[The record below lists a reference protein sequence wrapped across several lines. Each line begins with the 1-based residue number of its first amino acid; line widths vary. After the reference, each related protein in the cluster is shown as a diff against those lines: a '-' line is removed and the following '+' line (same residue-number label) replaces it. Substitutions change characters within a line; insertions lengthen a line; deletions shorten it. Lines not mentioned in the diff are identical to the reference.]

1 MQNQIKQMK
10 IKYDNLFKES
20 KANDDKAAEKLK
32 LKEKELDECKKQSD
46 ILTSQVKD
54 LDNDVIF

>member
-10 IKYDNLFKES
+10 IKYDTLLKES
-20 KANDDKAAEKLK
+20 KDNDDKAAEKLK
-32 LKEKELDECKKQSD
+32 LKEKELDEYKKQSD